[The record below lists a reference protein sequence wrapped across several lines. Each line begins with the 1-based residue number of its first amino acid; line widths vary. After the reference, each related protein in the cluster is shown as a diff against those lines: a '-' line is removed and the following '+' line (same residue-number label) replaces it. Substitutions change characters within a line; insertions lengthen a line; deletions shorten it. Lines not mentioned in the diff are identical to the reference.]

1 MSACVWV
8 IHPPNLG
15 LLFFILLLCHGNHGS
30 FKEDKR
36 YNHFWLM
43 HTFSWGPGQ
52 YLQSPIWQSISSKWR
67 LRVEEHLVMLRCLF
81 YLKGAKCMSW
91 YHLGCLFSNSSICC
105 HNYCIVQQ
113 GLYLSSFMLYKG
125 NNREWQVFIFERTSC
140 PLSPSPLP
148 ILSMFTNVYYA
159 LYTTSIQHK
168 AGLHIPLFWN
178 RPSVIWN
185 LLLWYFYCPIVLVIR
200 KR

>member
-81 YLKGAKCMSW
+81 YPKGAKCMSW

-140 PLSPSPLP
+140 PLSPSSQCLQMFIMLSILHSFNTKLAYTYLFFGTDPVSSETCFCDISTVPL
-148 ILSMFTNVYYA
+148 
-159 LYTTSIQHK
+159 
-168 AGLHIPLFWN
+168 
-178 RPSVIWN
+178 
-185 LLLWYFYCPIVLVIR
+185 C
-200 KR
+200 